1 MRCARFSA
9 QNGARVGIAEENYW
23 GGTCV
28 NVGCVPKKLF
38 TYAAHFSEDA
48 RAAKGFGWY
57 LDKPGFDWT
66 TLREN
71 KDKEITR
78 LNSIYSDLLKNSGC
92 NTFFERA
99 VVVDPHRVRVGK
111 REYSS
116 KFILIATGGWPSV
129 PAFPGNEHVVTS
141 NEMFHNEAFPKNMV
155 IVGGGYIA
163 VEFAGIMH
171 GLGADVIQLYRGP
184 MFLRGFDE
192 EVRQH
197 LASEMVKKGIDLRF
211 NEDVVSIDRYG
222 SGLHAQLKSG
232 ETLKTQMV
240 MYCTGRKP
248 LSSGIGLEH
257 VGVKLSESGAV
268 VVDENF
274 QTSVDSIYALGD
286 VIDRVALTPVAL
298 AEGTALSKHLFENVP
313 VSLDYNYIPTAVF
326 SHPNL
331 GTVGYTEEEAKKQ
344 FEKLRIYTSRFTPMK
359 HSLSGVDE
367 KSFFKIIVDAPSDRV
382 VGVHIVGPEAGEIMQ
397 GVGIALKAGATKA
410 QFDATIG
417 IHPTS
422 AEELVTMRE
431 ERS

>member
-1 MRCARFSA
+1 
-9 QNGARVGIAEENYW
+9 
-23 GGTCV
+23 
-28 NVGCVPKKLF
+28 
-38 TYAAHFSEDA
+38 
-48 RAAKGFGWY
+48 
-57 LDKPGFDWT
+57 
-66 TLREN
+66 
-71 KDKEITR
+71 
-78 LNSIYSDLLKNSGC
+78 
-92 NTFFERA
+92 
-99 VVVDPHRVRVGK
+99 
-111 REYSS
+111 
-116 KFILIATGGWPSV
+116 
-129 PAFPGNEHVVTS
+129 
-141 NEMFHNEAFPKNMV
+141 
-155 IVGGGYIA
+155 
-163 VEFAGIMH
+163 
-171 GLGADVIQLYRGP
+171 
-184 MFLRGFDE
+184 
-192 EVRQH
+192 
-197 LASEMVKKGIDLRF
+197 MVKKGIDLRF

-359 HSLSGVDE
+359 HSLS
-367 KSFFKIIVDAPSDRV
+367 DAPSDRV